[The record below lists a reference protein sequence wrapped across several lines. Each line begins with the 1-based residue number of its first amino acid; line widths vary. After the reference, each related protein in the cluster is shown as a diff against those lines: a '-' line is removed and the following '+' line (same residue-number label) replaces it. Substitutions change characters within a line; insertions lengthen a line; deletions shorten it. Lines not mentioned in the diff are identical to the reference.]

1 MALSNL
7 ELVGR
12 ALEQVSAGLEPF
24 ITETLSEKV
33 PPGRDWTLLLAARDA
48 RNGSSTDRQ
57 YSPRDVQVQLRALT
71 EKLLDGWYPFQG
83 RLSRAESSLAS
94 ELRDIR
100 NGWAHQ
106 KPMSTD
112 DAYRAL
118 DTSERLLRAVN
129 APVEADA
136 VRAMRVD
143 LQRREFAG
151 EANRARKARSDVPH
165 LDYGSLP
172 PWRDVLRPR
181 VDIARGQYAAS
192 EFAADLHEV
201 ATGRAAAEYL
211 DPVEFFR
218 RTYLTEGLKDLLRRA
233 ARRVSGDRNA
243 DPVVN
248 LQTNFGGGKT
258 HSMLAVWHL
267 LGGTPL
273 SALPQDLQET
283 LAELDKAA
291 LDGLARPVARAAI
304 VGNKIP
310 PGQPLVKDDG
320 TRVHTLWGE
329 LAWQL
334 GGREAYE
341 MVRASDEK
349 AGNPGE
355 HLGALLAAHAPC
367 AVLIDEWVA
376 YARGLHSRDDLPG
389 GTFETQFSFAQTLTE
404 AVAAT
409 PGALLLVSIPASDV
423 SAASDDDAADVS
435 DLEVGGAHG
444 RAALE
449 RLQNV
454 VGRYATEWTPASSQ
468 ESFEIVRRRLFEEP
482 SGEAMTRIAATARA
496 FGDMYRKHSGEF
508 PRETADPL
516 YEGRI
521 RSAFP
526 LHPELFERLYSDWS
540 SLQRFQRTRGVL
552 RLMSAV
558 VHSLHESEDNA
569 PLIMP
574 GSMPLD
580 SLGVRDEIAK
590 YLADNWKPIIDTDI
604 DGTDSTPVRID
615 AERPLFGGRSLT
627 RRIARTIFMG
637 SAATL
642 HTSHKGIERPR
653 LFLGVAQPGDTVGNF
668 GSSLQVLSD
677 RAAYLYADGDKY
689 WFDTQPSLNR
699 QVTERAESLAVDD
712 VWAEAVRRLE
722 AERRNPGKFADVLV
736 APTGSGDVSEA
747 PAARLVILH
756 PGTTHAKDRNSAAA
770 KFAEELITRRG
781 TGQREKRNLVVALA
795 ADTKRSEELEHALRQ
810 YIAWNELVGRA
821 TELDL
826 TASNKAMAERRR
838 DAANR
843 AVKAGLAAAYIHL
856 MYATQ
861 PDGARPMTISI
872 VKVDGSEPQLA
883 VRTSAK
889 LVKDQQ
895 LVQQLGARNIR
906 MALDTKLHRIW
917 NKGHI
922 SAGELWTY
930 YGSFPYLDRL
940 CSADV
945 LYDAV
950 RSTLHSVTWQTEGF
964 ALATGYDERTG
975 DYEGLVLPGGD
986 SVFGVVGADT
996 LLVSPQLASA
1006 QKARESAALPEPETP
1021 TVVPASDPGKEAAP
1035 AIPQP
1040 APIAETIRNARYSGS
1055 LELDVDGDIVAQL
1068 RSLAA
1073 EILLHLQKADPDSF
1087 EVSLRVRAE
1096 KLDGFDDWTVR
1107 TVRENAANLGLESGF
1122 EDA

>member
-12 ALEQVSAGLEPF
+12 ALAQVSKGLEPF
-24 ITETLSEKV
+24 IAEALSAKV
-33 PPGRDWTLLLAARDA
+33 PPGKDWTLLLAARDA
-48 RNGSSTDRQ
+48 RNGASTDKQ
-57 YSPRDVQVQLRALT
+57 YSSQDVQVQLRALT
-71 EKLLDGWYPFQG
+71 EKLLDGWFPFKG
-83 RLSRAESSLAS
+83 RLSRAEESLAS
-94 ELRDIR
+94 ELREIR
-100 NGWAHQ
+100 NRWAHQ
-106 KPMSTD
+106 NVMSTD

-118 DTSERLLRAVN
+118 DTAERLLRAVN
-129 APVEADA
+129 APVQADA
-136 VRAMRVD
+136 VRVMRVD

-172 PWRDVLRPR
+172 PWRQVLRPR
-181 VDIARGQYAAS
+181 EDIAKGQYAAS

-201 ATGRAAAEYL
+201 ATGKADSEYL

-233 ARRVSGDRNA
+233 ARRVAGDRNA

-273 SALPQDLQET
+273 SAMPQDLQDT
-283 LAELDKAA
+283 LAELDERTLA
-291 LDGLARPVARAAI
+291 GLRRPIRRAAV

-320 TRVHTLWGE
+320 TLVHTLWGE

-334 GGREAYE
+334 GGRQAYE
-341 MVRASDEK
+341 MVQASDER
-349 AGNPGE
+349 ASNPGE
-355 HLGALLAAHAPC
+355 HLSTLLAAHAPC
-367 AVLIDEWVA
+367 AVLVDEWVA

-423 SAASDDDAADVS
+423 GAGSDGDAGEAS

-482 SGEAMTRIAATARA
+482 SGEASTRIAATARA
-496 FGDMYRKHSGEF
+496 FGDMYRKHPGEF
-508 PRETADPL
+508 PRETADTQ
-516 YEGRI
+516 YEARI

-558 VHSLHESEDNA
+558 VHSLHESDDNA

-580 SLGVRDEIAK
+580 ALGVRDEIAK
-590 YLADNWKPIIDTDI
+590 YLTDNWKPIIDTDI
-604 DGTDSTPVRID
+604 DGADSTPVRID

-627 RRIARTIFMG
+627 RRIARTVFMG

-642 HTSHKGIERPR
+642 GTSHKGIERPR

-699 QVTERAESLAVDD
+699 QVAERAESFASED
-712 VWAEAVRRLE
+712 VWAEAVRRLD
-722 AERRNPGKFADVLV
+722 AERRNPGKFADVVV
-736 APTGSGDVSEA
+736 APASTGDVPEA
-747 PAARLVILH
+747 SAARLVILH
-756 PGTTHAKDRNSAAA
+756 PATTHARDKNSPAAR
-770 KFAEELITRRG
+770 FVEELLTKRG
-781 TGQREKRNLVVALA
+781 SGQREKRNLLVALA

-810 YIAWNELVGRA
+810 YLAWNELVGRA

-826 TASNKAMAERRR
+826 TASNRAMAERRR
-838 DAANR
+838 DTANR
-843 AVKAGLAAAYIHL
+843 AVKSGLAAAYIHV
-856 MYATQ
+856 MYASQ
-861 PDGARPMTISI
+861 PDGTRPMTVSI
-872 VKVDGSEPQLA
+872 VKVDGSEPHLA
-883 VRTSAK
+883 VRTSAR
-889 LVKDQQ
+889 LIKDQQ
-895 LVQQLGARNIR
+895 LVEELGARNIR

-917 NKGHI
+917 NMGHI

-930 YGSFPYLDRL
+930 YGRFPYLDRL
-940 CSADV
+940 CRDDV

-950 RSTLHSVTWQTEGF
+950 RSTLNSLTWETEGF
-964 ALATGYDERTG
+964 ALATGYDTHSG

-986 SVFGVVGADT
+986 ARFGVVGPET
-996 LLVSPQLASA
+996 LLVSPQVALA
-1006 QKARESAALPEPETP
+1006 QRAREVKALPSPDPTPEPSP
-1021 TVVPASDPGKEAAP
+1021 GPGPVDQALPDPK
-1035 AIPQP
+1035 P
-1040 APIAETIRNARYSGS
+1040 APPAPSIRNAQFSGS
-1055 LELDVDGDIVAQL
+1055 RELDVDGDIEAQL
-1068 RSLAA
+1068 RAITA
-1073 EILLHLQKADPDSF
+1073 EILLHLQKADPDNF
-1087 EVSLRVRAE
+1087 EISLRVRAE
-1096 KLDGFDDWTVR
+1096 KLEGFDDWLVR
-1107 TVRENAANLGLESGF
+1107 TVRENSSSLGVEGGF